1 MHEIMYCSKSYSVLL
16 TACKSL
22 VATLLEVFTV
32 LYWPIIIPLGP
43 IVKSFSK
50 SLLTEKNASNG
61 TECQNASD

>member
-1 MHEIMYCSKSYSVLL
+1 MYCSKSYSVLP

-22 VATLLEVFTV
+22 VVTLLVVFTV

-43 IVKSFSK
+43 IVQSFSK